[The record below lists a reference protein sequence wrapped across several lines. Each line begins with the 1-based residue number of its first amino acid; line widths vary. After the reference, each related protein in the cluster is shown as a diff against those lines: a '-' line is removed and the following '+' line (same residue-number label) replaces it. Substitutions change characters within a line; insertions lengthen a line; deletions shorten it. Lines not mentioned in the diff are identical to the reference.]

1 MDWPANCWPSQPKF
15 FLQFTFSCN
24 SLVHDPGLSLSNA
37 MVTLFFASDSSYEV
51 QKGDDDDDAFPNYK
65 EGLGSSEW
73 TKVVIR
79 VPKLRKI
86 LI

>member
-1 MDWPANCWPSQPKF
+1 MPW
-15 FLQFTFSCN
+15 L
-24 SLVHDPGLSLSNA
+24 H
-37 MVTLFFASDSSYEV
+37 LFFVSDSSYEV

>member
-1 MDWPANCWPSQPKF
+1 
-15 FLQFTFSCN
+15 
-24 SLVHDPGLSLSNA
+24 
-37 MVTLFFASDSSYEV
+37 MVTLFFVSDSSYEV
-51 QKGDDDDDAFPNYK
+51 QKGDDDAFPNYK

>member
-1 MDWPANCWPSQPKF
+1 
-15 FLQFTFSCN
+15 
-24 SLVHDPGLSLSNA
+24 

>member
-1 MDWPANCWPSQPKF
+1 MIPAKAFPMPW
-15 FLQFTFSCN
+15 L
-24 SLVHDPGLSLSNA
+24 H
-37 MVTLFFASDSSYEV
+37 LFFVSDSSYEV